1 MLWTV
6 SHPWLHEIKIFKCFF
21 FSIQKK
27 AFAYIA
33 PQPRIQPVEQE
44 PKLFSSPVDEVIVS
58 IDENV
63 TEAAAEPDGIALD
76 ERLQDWKNDAD
87 EMKM

>member
-1 MLWTV
+1 
-6 SHPWLHEIKIFKCFF
+6 
-21 FSIQKK
+21 
-27 AFAYIA
+27 
-33 PQPRIQPVEQE
+33 
-44 PKLFSSPVDEVIVS
+44 VDEVIVS